1 MSTPTTDHD
10 WFHRLLAQTR
20 LDRVTRLRTLAALP
34 EAPLLLADRYV
45 AGYLYLVSRD
55 PYHPAAWRVTR
66 LDAEGLVGHVEAP
79 TFRAACETA
88 AADGADLA
96 TARPVTPAT
105 VDAVADAMRAEPR
118 RNKGAVGIVAVT
130 KKSF

>member
-1 MSTPTTDHD
+1 MPAPTDHD
-10 WFHRLLAQTR
+10 WFHRLLARAR
-20 LDRVTRLRTLAALP
+20 LDRVTRLRILAALP
-34 EAPLLLADRYV
+34 EGPLLLADRHV

-66 LDAEGLVGHVEAP
+66 LDAAGLVGHVEAT

-118 RNKGAVGIVAVT
+118 QNEEETGIVGVT
-130 KKSF
+130 Q